1 MCTAR
6 RTVHSTSRVRWVSNN
21 PKLEPFCIHCTA
33 APIRGRVAGVRC
45 RLHNRGGSP
54 RGTFCGDVL
63 RYRFTRFEEAQHLVQ
78 QKPAF
83 AGAAALRCSLLL
95 LVEGEVT
102 ALDDVADLPGAFQDF
117 LRNFLE
123 RAAFEGLE
131 VRALGYLVDR
141 IVHEIFFD
149 AITAADESRFDHEPL
164 RVAPVLEIDRHS
176 GLVK

>member
-1 MCTAR
+1 MLQSQTG
-6 RTVHSTSRVRWVSNN
+6 TFLHS
-21 PKLEPFCIHCTA
+21 LHCGSYTGEGGWRSVQ
-33 APIRGRVAGVRC
+33 APQSWW
-45 RLHNRGGSP
+45 LP

-131 VRALGYLVDR
+131 VRALGDLVDR

-164 RVAPVLEIDRHS
+164 RVAPVLEIDRHP